1 MIPMELNAFKAQITN
16 EVNQS
21 TSIDE
26 LLDRLNTLFHTYS
39 REAVDASW
47 QHIPGLP
54 RTRDEVQDDIAQA
67 DKDMEAG
74 EPGLRHDELFK
85 QLGEEMPRLK

>member
-39 REAVDASW
+39 REAEEASW

-54 RTRDEVQDDIAQA
+54 RTREEVQDDIAQA
-67 DKDMEAG
+67 EKEMEAG
-74 EPGLRHDELFK
+74 VPGIRHDELFK
-85 QLGEEMPRLK
+85 LLEEEMPWLK

>member
-26 LLDRLNTLFHTYS
+26 LLDRLYALFHTYS
-39 REAVDASW
+39 REAEEASW

-54 RTRDEVQDDIAQA
+54 YTKEERRKSLSRAEAEVMSGQVS
-67 DKDMEAG
+67 
-74 EPGLRHDELFK
+74 LHDGVLERMK
-85 QLGEEMPRLK
+85 QKMDAWK